1 MKRKAFVRRLPVVLA
16 VLAALSFSSCF
27 VLPEEERVLGPP
39 VMKPPEVEYS
49 TVAAERKD
57 ISRQVYLYGHL
68 VPVVDQELFFRYQ
81 GGRLTDIY
89 VELGQ
94 KVKKE
99 QLLAELD
106 LGNIFIELQQRQIS
120 LQKAK
125 IRYDMSKAFN
135 ANRFELELAQLDVQ
149 LAELQLQDTQARISD
164 ARLVSPIDGTIVN
177 ISGKEGQYVAAFQ
190 PIIRVVNPDDLILE
204 CEPGKDSDQFYTGM
218 VVEVIIKGETVLGD
232 IVRSPRDSFLS
243 DDPFSQNEDLDTIL
257 IEVRN
262 IPETAVMSDIGRVI
276 LTLDKSENAIVLP
289 KNLIHRYAG
298 RTYVNVLEQGLKQE
312 KYVEIGIE
320 TSNEVEIIRGLDEGE
335 SVIRD

>member
-1 MKRKAFVRRLPVVLA
+1 MKRKAFVRNLSVLLA
-16 VLAALSFSSCF
+16 VLTAVSLSSCF

-81 GGRLTDIY
+81 GGRLTNVY
-89 VELGQ
+89 TELGQ
-94 KVKKE
+94 QVKKG

-106 LGNIFIELQQRQIS
+106 LGNLFNQLQQRQIS

-125 IRYDMSKAFN
+125 IRYDMSKALN
-135 ANRFELELAQLDVQ
+135 ANKFELQLSELDVQ
-149 LAELQLQDTQARISD
+149 LAELQLQDTQARIND
-164 ARLVSPIDGTIVN
+164 ARLISPIDGTIVN
-177 ISGKEGQYVAAFQ
+177 INGKEGQFVAAFQ
-190 PIIRVVNPDDLILE
+190 PIIRVVDPEDLILE

-218 VVEVIIKGETVLGD
+218 VVEIIIKGETVLGD
-232 IVRSPRDSFLS
+232 IVRSPRDSFFS
-243 DDPFSQNEDLDTIL
+243 DDPFSQDEEEDTIL

-262 IPETAVMSDIGRVI
+262 IPEAAAMSDIGRVI

-298 RTYVNVLEQGLKQE
+298 RTYVNVLDKDLKQE

-320 TSNEVEIIRGLDEGE
+320 TSNEVEIVKGLDEGE
-335 SVIRD
+335 LVIRD

>member
-1 MKRKAFVRRLPVVLA
+1 LPVLLA

-57 ISRQVYLYGHL
+57 IARQVYLYGHL
-68 VPVVDQELFFRYQ
+68 VPVVDKELFFRYQ
-81 GGRLTDIY
+81 GGRLTNIY

-94 KVKKE
+94 QVKAG

-106 LGNIFIELQQRQIS
+106 LGNLFNQLEQRQIS
-120 LQKAK
+120 LEKAK
-125 IRYDMSKAFN
+125 IRYDMSSAFN
-135 ANRFELELAQLDVQ
+135 ANKFDLRLAELDIR
-149 LAELQLQDTQARISD
+149 LAELQLQDIQARIGD
-164 ARLVSPIDGTIVN
+164 ARLISPIDGTIVN
-177 ISGKEGQYVAAFQ
+177 IDGEEGSFVSAFQ
-190 PIIRVVNPDDLILE
+190 PVIRVVNPDDLILE

-218 VVEVIIKGETVLGD
+218 LVEVIIKGETVLGD
-232 IVRSPRDSFLS
+232 IIRSPRDSFLS
-243 DDPFSQNEDLDTIL
+243 DDPFSQAEELDTIL
-257 IEVRN
+257 IEVRD
-262 IPETAVMSDIGRVI
+262 IPDTASMSDIGRVI
-276 LTLDKSENAIVLP
+276 LTLDESENAIVLP

-320 TSNEVEIIRGLDEGE
+320 TSNEVEILRGLDEGDL
-335 SVIRD
+335 VIRD